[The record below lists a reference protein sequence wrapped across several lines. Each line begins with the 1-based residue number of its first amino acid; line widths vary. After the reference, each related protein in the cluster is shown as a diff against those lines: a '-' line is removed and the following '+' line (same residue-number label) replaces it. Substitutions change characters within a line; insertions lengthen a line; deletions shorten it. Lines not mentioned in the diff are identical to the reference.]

1 MLGSS
6 NRRCNFGSET
16 CSRCNCHPIDVGIR
30 NSCIR
35 RKDLAGI
42 SVNARSQFQKC
53 LSCNTPQPDRSE
65 RCRRPV
71 RPVAAARVTAATRR
85 ASSPESAPWPRAGH
99 PRRQRRVLIHP
110 PKPST
115 PSPPPSS
122 LSSTSSRAR
131 SSSSSS
137 RSAGQIPASAPPYSN
152 HSHPKLPHLPSSLP
166 SPLELSS
173 GRRIAWNRGSSG
185 H

>member
-99 PRRQRRVLIHP
+99 PRRQCRVLIHP

-122 LSSTSSRAR
+122 LSSSSSRAR
-131 SSSSSS
+131 TSSSSS
-137 RSAGQIPASAPPYSN
+137 RPAGQIPGLRSTIFKSLAP
-152 HSHPKLPHLPSSLP
+152 KAP
-166 SPLELSS
+166 SPP
-173 GRRIAWNRGSSG
+173 
-185 H
+185 